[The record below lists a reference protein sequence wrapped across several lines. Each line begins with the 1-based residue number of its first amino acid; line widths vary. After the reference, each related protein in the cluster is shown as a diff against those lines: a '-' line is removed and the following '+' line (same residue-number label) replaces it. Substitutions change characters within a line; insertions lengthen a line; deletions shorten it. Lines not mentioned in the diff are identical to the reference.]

1 VCSLVPRP
9 LPDFISQL
17 SPQLEINLGVAWEQG
32 YSLCLYHAMQVCYM
46 LQRNGKA
53 LWLEKGMEVH
63 VWKEESEGTME
74 GGVKEWGE
82 ERERKERG
90 RGRKALGVCLTCC

>member
-1 VCSLVPRP
+1 MLVSCNAG
-9 LPDFISQL
+9 L
-17 SPQLEINLGVAWEQG
+17 
-32 YSLCLYHAMQVCYM
+32 VCYIKDM

-53 LWLEKGMEVH
+53 LWLEKGME

-90 RGRKALGVCLTCC
+90 RGRKALGVWLTCC